1 MLVDSADNLY
11 LGYLGLKTGSS
22 PLVNLW
28 QLYKINTATTAL
40 TFTESMTM
48 SNS

>member
-1 MLVDSADNLY
+1 MLVDSVDNVY

-40 TFTESMTM
+40 TFSESMSM